1 MKILVITSINPVLAG
16 DVYVKVAGY
25 FEEKNQQVDIICFPF
40 FAEIEA
46 RTTGKNYLASLF
58 AMMGASL
65 KPDLHNKI
73 YRANDTIVVGN
84 CYKDE
89 KFDIVVSYDDIDGK
103 VFDSYVAKI
112 KQDVAMKEFAEMARV
127 NDLYTPEDAS
137 IHLPTLDHLNL
148 FLSSSF
154 DEPRDQKMVA

>member
-1 MKILVITSINPVLAG
+1 MKILVLTSINPVLAG

-25 FEEKNQQVDIICFPF
+25 FEEKNQQMDIICFPF

-46 RTTGKNYLASLF
+46 RTNGKNYLASLF

-65 KPDLHNKI
+65 SPKLHKKI
-73 YRANDTIVVGN
+73 YRGNHTIVVGN

-89 KFDIVVSYDDIDGK
+89 KFDIIVSYDDIDGK
-103 VFDSYVAKI
+103 VFDSYIEKM
-112 KQDVAMKEFAEMARV
+112 KKDVAMKEFAEMARV

-137 IHLPTLDHLNL
+137 IHIPTIDHLNL
-148 FLSSSF
+148 FLFSAF
-154 DEPRDQKMVA
+154 DEPRDHYMVA